1 MLIEVIDTIDH
12 ALVIESYLE
21 IEKGISWREY
31 PNGRQTG
38 LQYHSGLDPW
48 TDAVGAGR
56 GRTTPGLTW
65 TDTEINPYFKGTY
78 FEEIIIKYKLLRTRL
93 LWLKPYSC
101 YSMHT
106 DTSTRVHVPIITND
120 HCYFVFRENGL
131 FNMPVGHVYHVN
143 TLEEH
148 SAMNCSK
155 EWRLH
160 LIGAVEPT
168 LIGIN

>member
-1 MLIEVIDTIDH
+1 MLIEVIDDIDH
-12 ALVIESYLE
+12 ALVKKYYLA
-21 IEKGISWREY
+21 IEKDIIWNEY
-31 PNGRQTG
+31 PNGKQVG
-38 LQYHSGLDPW
+38 LQYNLGSDPW
-48 TDAVGAGR
+48 TDAVGKMNPR
-56 GRTTPGLTW
+56 KTW

-78 FEEIIIKYKLLRTRL
+78 FEELITKYKLLRTRL

-101 YSMHT
+101 YSMHR
-106 DTSTRVHVPIITND
+106 DKSTRVHIPIITND
-120 HCYFVFRENGL
+120 HCYFVFKEKGL

-160 LIGAVEPT
+160 LLGEVKPT
-168 LIGIN
+168 L